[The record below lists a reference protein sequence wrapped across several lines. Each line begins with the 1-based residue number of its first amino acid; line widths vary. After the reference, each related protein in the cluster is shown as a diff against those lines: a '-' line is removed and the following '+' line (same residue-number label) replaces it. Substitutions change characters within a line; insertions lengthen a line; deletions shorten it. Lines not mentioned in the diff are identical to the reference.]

1 MLFTYLFI
9 AVLTSWAISVYNIF
23 SKWTRPEELVG
34 QKFWGMQ
41 LLAMF
46 MGLMW
51 PLILFVFILVL
62 PAFLFLKFRGKI

>member
-46 MGLMW
+46 AGLMW
-51 PLILFVFILVL
+51 PLIMFVSILIL
-62 PAFLFLKFRGKI
+62 PAFLFLRFRGKI